1 MTAPA
6 VDPDR
11 IRWSIPEGERA
22 RALAE
27 RPLLVLLHGYG
38 SHADDLFGLVPH
50 LPSSFVVAAIEGLE
64 PAGPGW
70 AWFPLSADPV
80 TGELIRDPN
89 QAEAATGSL
98 VAWFDALAV
107 DYPEISSVHLL
118 GFSQGGA
125 MSLELLRH
133 RPRDF
138 DSAVV
143 LAGFALPAESPAAR
157 LRDTALAEV
166 RPPVF
171 WGRDAHDPVIAPPMI
186 EITRR
191 WLPEHSDLTARLYSG
206 IGHGIN
212 LDELEDVAQFLR
224 ARLAA
229 TH

>member
-1 MTAPA
+1 MMAPA

-27 RPLLVLLHGYG
+27 RPLLVVLHGYG
-38 SHADDLFGLVPH
+38 SNADDLFGLVPH

-107 DYPEISSVHLL
+107 DYPDISSVHLL

-143 LAGFALPAESPAAR
+143 LAGFALPAESPEAHAR
-157 LRDTALAEV
+157 DAVLAEV

-171 WGRDAHDPVIAPPMI
+171 WGRDPDDPVIAQRMI
-186 EITRR
+186 EHTRR
-191 WLPEHSDLTARLYSG
+191 WLPEHADLTARLYSG

-212 LDELEDVAQFLR
+212 LDELEDVAQFLQE
-224 ARLAA
+224 RLAA
-229 TH
+229 NH

>member
-11 IRWSIPEGERA
+11 IRWSIPEGERS

-38 SHADDLFGLVPH
+38 SNADDLFGLVPY
-50 LPSSFVVAAIEGLE
+50 LPAEFVVASVEGLE

-70 AWFPLSADPV
+70 AWFPLSVDPS
-80 TGELIRDPN
+80 TGELIRDPI

-107 DYPEISSVHLL
+107 AYPDIPSVHLL

-133 RPRDF
+133 RPADF

-143 LAGFALPAESPAAR
+143 LAGFSLPAETPAAQA
-157 LRDTALAEV
+157 RDAALAEAL
-166 RPPVF
+166 PPVF
-171 WGRDAHDPVIAPPMI
+171 WGRDPDDPVIGPSMI
-186 EITRR
+186 DFTRR

-206 IGHGIN
+206 VGHGIN
-212 LDELEDVAQFLR
+212 LEELEDVAQFLR
-224 ARLAA
+224 DCLSSA
-229 TH
+229 H